1 MFIFLKNHFWN
12 KTCHCIHFHSQ
23 SEERKR
29 DQLFILHEVL
39 LEDIQILSDN
49 IYKNLNRI
57 DITIDL
63 TYEMWPNKEGSSRLP
78 SQALPAL

>member
-1 MFIFLKNHFWN
+1 M
-12 KTCHCIHFHSQ
+12 
-23 SEERKR
+23 
-29 DQLFILHEVL
+29 LFILHEVL

-57 DITIDL
+57 DVTIDL
-63 TYEMWPNKEGSSRLP
+63 TYEMWPNKEGWSRLP